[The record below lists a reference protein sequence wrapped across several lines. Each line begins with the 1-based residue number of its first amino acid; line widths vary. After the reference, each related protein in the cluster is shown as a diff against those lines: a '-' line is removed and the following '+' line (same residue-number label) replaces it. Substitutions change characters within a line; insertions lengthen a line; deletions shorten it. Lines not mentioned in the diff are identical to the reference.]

1 MYLTVSSYL
10 NSSKVKDMNFYSLKS
25 YSDIMRVIIN
35 VSTMFNKSDKY
46 WIIVSMSKSEFKLI
60 PKEILSQ
67 SPNRNLDSC
76 DRWIV
81 YFDLSGSIVYETL
94 EMSESAINIDPYE
107 YKVNDIKVGDVVY
120 FDYYKS
126 YYIVTKNL
134 SMDDSHVSCLS
145 SIHNDSLEVDE
156 TSFIPLRYIR
166 KASEYEIKNLRLDI
180 MDQDIDEDDQW
191 YQE

>member
-46 WIIVSMSKSEFKLI
+46 WIMVSMSKSEFKLI

-67 SPNRNLDSC
+67 SSNRNLDSC

-107 YKVNDIKVGDVVY
+107 YKVDEIKVGDVVY

-180 MDQDIDEDDQW
+180 MDQDIDEDDQ
-191 YQE
+191 